1 MKEYPHL
8 ILEKLFQRHF
18 LFDNLTNYFP
28 VNGFCLSKF
37 PHYLACE
44 QQTHFRSSL
53 AIFRRE
59 RSDDRKCVC
68 CSQATHY
75 PVHKSDLYARSNMR
89 RKRRRS
95 SSFSPLSPTR
105 SLKKDGE
112 QSSEKDAVLTNSFR
126 KFHSVF
132 KMATTFHETEISGGE
147 FFLDKTGC
155 FYSKQF

>member
-37 PHYLACE
+37 PHY
-44 QQTHFRSSL
+44 
-53 AIFRRE
+53 
-59 RSDDRKCVC
+59 
-68 CSQATHY
+68 

-95 SSFSPLSPTR
+95 SSFSPQSPTR

-112 QSSEKDAVLTNSFR
+112 QSSERDAVLTNSFR

-147 FFLDKTGC
+147 LFLDKTGC

>member
-1 MKEYPHL
+1 MLLREDSDEGISSDPGKVISTPFSFRQPD
-8 ILEKLFQRHF
+8 KLLPGKR
-18 LFDNLTNYFP
+18 L
-28 VNGFCLSKF
+28 LSLKI
-37 PHYLACE
+37 P
-44 QQTHFRSSL
+44 
-53 AIFRRE
+53 
-59 RSDDRKCVC
+59 
-68 CSQATHY
+68 HY

-95 SSFSPLSPTR
+95 SSFSPQSPTR

-112 QSSEKDAVLTNSFR
+112 QSSERDAVLTNSCR

-132 KMATTFHETEISGGE
+132 KMATTFYDTEISGGE

>member
-37 PHYLACE
+37 PHY
-44 QQTHFRSSL
+44 
-53 AIFRRE
+53 
-59 RSDDRKCVC
+59 
-68 CSQATHY
+68 

-95 SSFSPLSPTR
+95 SSFSPQSPTR

-112 QSSEKDAVLTNSFR
+112 QSSERDAVLTNSFR
-126 KFHSVF
+126 QFHSVF

-147 FFLDKTGC
+147 FF
-155 FYSKQF
+155 

>member
-1 MKEYPHL
+1 MRLHVRSTCKKNYKYVTCCSGRIQMKEYPHL

-37 PHYLACE
+37 PHY
-44 QQTHFRSSL
+44 
-53 AIFRRE
+53 
-59 RSDDRKCVC
+59 
-68 CSQATHY
+68 

-95 SSFSPLSPTR
+95 SSFSPQSPTR

-112 QSSEKDAVLTNSFR
+112 QSSERDAVLTNSFR
-126 KFHSVF
+126 KFQCLQNGNN
-132 KMATTFHETEISGGE
+132 ISRNGNFWRRI
-147 FFLDKTGC
+147 FFR
-155 FYSKQF
+155 